1 MEKLIEDFQIPNK
14 KIETWKYTDLQKFF
28 EKNNFE
34 PLLAKGPLI
43 NPDETKTEAASI
55 DSNILNNI
63 FFDSEVNFVIF
74 ENGCLKKI
82 NIKSNDLEIESL
94 DNNLENKVFN
104 KKNFTRNDSLL
115 DINSAFLND
124 NLVIK
129 VKKNIKL
136 KEPISIFYYNCEQEK
151 YLINNRIN
159 IILEENAEAEIN
171 EIFFSNNKTIY
182 WNNVHNYI
190 CLKKNSKLEHYKI
203 QLEANS
209 ALHSSSTSIDCDN
222 SSIYNNF
229 ILSVGG
235 NMSRIE
241 VISSINAADIDFNI
255 KGLYLA
261 KTNQHHDITTL
272 MQHKHP
278 ESKSNQ
284 HIKGILQKDS
294 SGVFQGKVVVSKDAQ
309 KTDAFQFNQN
319 LLLSENAEVNVKP
332 ELEIYADDVKCS
344 HGATTGELDEQML
357 FYLRSRG
364 LNKEEAKKILIEG
377 FVNELFENVANKELK
392 KKLLLTSKK
401 IIY

>member
-34 PLLAKGPLI
+34 PLI
-43 NPDETKTEAASI
+43 NPDETKTEPVSI

-63 FFDSEVNFVIF
+63 FFDPEINFIIF
-74 ENGCLKKI
+74 ENGYLKKI
-82 NIKSNDLEIESL
+82 NIESNDLEIKSL
-94 DNNLENKVFN
+94 DSNLEDKIFN

-115 DINSAFLND
+115 DINSFFLND

-129 VKKNIKL
+129 VKKNTKL
-136 KEPISIFYYNCEQEK
+136 KKPISIFYYNCEEEK
-151 YLINNRIN
+151 YLINNRVN

-171 EIFFSNNKTIY
+171 EIFFSNNKSIY

-190 CLKKNSKLEHYKI
+190 CLKKNSKLEHYKV
-203 QLEANS
+203 QLESKNAV
-209 ALHSSSTSIDCDN
+209 HSSSSSIDCEN

-229 ILSVGG
+229 IFSVGG

-284 HIKGILQKDS
+284 HIKGILQEDS
-294 SGVFQGKVVVSKDAQ
+294 SGVFQGKVVVSQDAQ

>member
-34 PLLAKGPLI
+34 PLI
-43 NPDETKTEAASI
+43 NPDETKTEPVSI

-63 FFDSEVNFVIF
+63 FFDPKINFIIF
-74 ENGCLKKI
+74 ENGYLKEI
-82 NIKSNDLEIESL
+82 NIESNDLEIKSL
-94 DNNLENKVFN
+94 DSNLEDKIFN

-115 DINSAFLND
+115 DINSFFLNN

-129 VKKNIKL
+129 VKKNTKL
-136 KEPISIFYYNCEQEK
+136 KKPISIFYYNCEEEK
-151 YLINNRIN
+151 YLINNRVN

-171 EIFFSNNKTIY
+171 EIFFSNNKSIY

-190 CLKKNSKLEHYKI
+190 CLKKNSKLEHYKV
-203 QLEANS
+203 QLESKNAV
-209 ALHSSSTSIDCDN
+209 HSSSSSIDCEN

-229 ILSVGG
+229 IFSVGG

-319 LLLSENAEVNVKP
+319 LLLSENAQVNIKP

>member
-34 PLLAKGPLI
+34 PLI
-43 NPDETKTEAASI
+43 NPDETKTEPVSI
-55 DSNILNNI
+55 DSNVLNNI
-63 FFDSEVNFVIF
+63 FFDPEINFIIF
-74 ENGCLKKI
+74 ENGYLKKI
-82 NIKSNDLEIESL
+82 NIESNDLEIKSL
-94 DNNLENKVFN
+94 DSNLEDKIFN

-115 DINSAFLND
+115 DINSFFLNN

-129 VKKNIKL
+129 VKKNTKL
-136 KEPISIFYYNCEQEK
+136 KKPISIFYYNCEEEK
-151 YLINNRIN
+151 YLINNRVN

-171 EIFFSNNKTIY
+171 EIFFSNNKSIY

-190 CLKKNSKLEHYKI
+190 CLKKNSKLEHYKV
-203 QLEANS
+203 QLESKNAV
-209 ALHSSSTSIDCDN
+209 HSSSSSIDCEN
-222 SSIYNNF
+222 SSIYDNF
-229 ILSVGG
+229 IFSVGG

-241 VISSINAADIDFNI
+241 VISSINAADINFNI

-284 HIKGILQKDS
+284 HIKGILQEDS
-294 SGVFQGKVVVSKDAQ
+294 SGVFQGKVVVSQDAQ

>member
-34 PLLAKGPLI
+34 PLI
-43 NPDETKTEAASI
+43 NPDETKTEPVSI

-63 FFDSEVNFVIF
+63 FFDPKINFIIF
-74 ENGCLKKI
+74 ENGYLKKI
-82 NIKSNDLEIESL
+82 NIESNDLEIKSL
-94 DNNLENKVFN
+94 DSNLEDKIFN

-115 DINSAFLND
+115 DINSFFLND

-129 VKKNIKL
+129 VKKNTKL
-136 KEPISIFYYNCEQEK
+136 KKPISIFYYNCEEEK
-151 YLINNRIN
+151 YLINNRVN

-171 EIFFSNNKTIY
+171 EIFFSNNKSIY

-190 CLKKNSKLEHYKI
+190 CLKKNSKLEHYKV
-203 QLEANS
+203 QLESKNAV
-209 ALHSSSTSIDCDN
+209 HSSSSSIDCEN
-222 SSIYNNF
+222 SSIYDNF
-229 ILSVGG
+229 IFSVGG

-284 HIKGILQKDS
+284 HIKGILQEDS
-294 SGVFQGKVVVSKDAQ
+294 SGVFQGKVVVSQDAQ

>member
-1 MEKLIEDFQIPNK
+1 MEKLIEDFQIPDK
-14 KIETWKYTDLQKFF
+14 KIETWKFTDLKKVQ
-28 EKNNFE
+28 EKNNFR
-34 PLLAKGPLI
+34 PSVKSDSTPTNPYKI
-43 NPDETKTEAASI
+43 NLDIS
-55 DSNILNNI
+55 NNI
-63 FFDSEVNFVIF
+63 FFDPKNNFIIF
-74 ENGCLKKI
+74 ENGYLKKI
-82 NIKSNDLEIESL
+82 NTKSDDLEIKSL
-94 DNNLENKVFN
+94 DSNLENKIFN
-104 KKNFTRNDSLL
+104 KKNFTRKDSLL
-115 DINSAFLND
+115 DINSAFLNE
-124 NLVIK
+124 NLIIK
-129 VKKNIKL
+129 VKKNAKL
-136 KEPISIFYYNCEQEK
+136 KNPISIFYYNCEEEK

-159 IILEENAEAEIN
+159 IILEENSEAEIN
-171 EIFFSNNKTIY
+171 EIFFSNNKSIY
-182 WNNVHNYI
+182 WNNVHNYV
-190 CLKKNSKLEHYKI
+190 CLKKNSKLQHYKI
-203 QLEANS
+203 QLESKNAI
-209 ALHSSSTSIDCDN
+209 HSSSTNIDCEN

-229 ILSVGG
+229 IFSIGG

-241 VISSINAADIDFNI
+241 VISSINAADINFNI

-284 HIKGILQKDS
+284 HIKGILQEDS
-294 SGVFQGKVVVSKDAQ
+294 SGVFQGKVVVSQDAQ

-319 LLLSENAEVNVKP
+319 LLLSKNAEVNVKP

>member
-34 PLLAKGPLI
+34 PLI
-43 NPDETKTEAASI
+43 NPDETKTEPVSI

-63 FFDSEVNFVIF
+63 FFDPKINFIIF
-74 ENGCLKKI
+74 ENGYLKKI
-82 NIKSNDLEIESL
+82 NIESNDLEIKSL
-94 DNNLENKVFN
+94 DSNLEDKIFN

-115 DINSAFLND
+115 DINSFFLNH

-129 VKKNIKL
+129 VKKNTKL
-136 KEPISIFYYNCEQEK
+136 KKPISIFYYNCEEEK
-151 YLINNRIN
+151 YLINNRVN

-171 EIFFSNNKTIY
+171 EIFFSNNKSIY
-182 WNNVHNYI
+182 WNNVHNYF
-190 CLKKNSKLEHYKI
+190 CLKKNSKLEHYKV
-203 QLEANS
+203 QLESKNAV
-209 ALHSSSTSIDCDN
+209 HSSSSSIDCEN
-222 SSIYNNF
+222 SSIYDNF
-229 ILSVGG
+229 IFSVGG

-241 VISSINAADIDFNI
+241 VISSINAANIDFNI

-294 SGVFQGKVVVSKDAQ
+294 SGVFQGKVVVSQDAQ

>member
-34 PLLAKGPLI
+34 PLI
-43 NPDETKTEAASI
+43 NPDETKTEPVSI
-55 DSNILNNI
+55 DSNISHNV
-63 FFDSEVNFVIF
+63 FFDPEVNFVIF
-74 ENGCLKKI
+74 ENGCLEKI

-94 DNNLENKVFN
+94 DNKLENKVFN

-115 DINSAFLND
+115 DINSFFLND

-129 VKKNIKL
+129 VKKNTKL
-136 KEPISIFYYNCEQEK
+136 KKPISIFYYNCEEEK
-151 YLINNRIN
+151 YLINNRVN

-171 EIFFSNNKTIY
+171 EIFFSNNKSIY

-209 ALHSSSTSIDCDN
+209 ALHSSSSSIDCDN

-229 ILSVGG
+229 IFSVGG

-261 KTNQHHDITTL
+261 KNNQHHDITTL

-284 HIKGILQKDS
+284 HIKGILQEDS
-294 SGVFQGKVVVSKDAQ
+294 SGVFQGKVVVSQDAQ

>member
-1 MEKLIEDFQIPNK
+1 MEKLIEDFQIPDK
-14 KIETWKYTDLQKFF
+14 KIETWKFTDLKKVQ
-28 EKNNFE
+28 EKNNFR
-34 PLLAKGPLI
+34 PSVKSDSTPTNPYKI
-43 NPDETKTEAASI
+43 NLDIS
-55 DSNILNNI
+55 NNI
-63 FFDSEVNFVIF
+63 FFDPKNNFIIF
-74 ENGCLKKI
+74 ENGYLKKI
-82 NIKSNDLEIESL
+82 NTKSDGLEIKSL
-94 DNNLENKVFN
+94 DSNLENKIFN
-104 KKNFTRNDSLL
+104 KKNFTRKDSLL
-115 DINSAFLND
+115 DINSAFLNE
-124 NLVIK
+124 NLIIK
-129 VKKNIKL
+129 VKKNAKL
-136 KEPISIFYYNCEQEK
+136 KNPISIFYYNCEEEK

-159 IILEENAEAEIN
+159 IILEENSEAEIN
-171 EIFFSNNKTIY
+171 EIFFSNNKSIY
-182 WNNVHNYI
+182 WNNVHNYV
-190 CLKKNSKLEHYKI
+190 CLKKNSKLQHYKI
-203 QLEANS
+203 QLESKNAI
-209 ALHSSSTSIDCDN
+209 HSSSTNIDCEN

-229 ILSVGG
+229 IFSIGG

-241 VISSINAADIDFNI
+241 VISSINSADINFNI

-294 SGVFQGKVVVSKDAQ
+294 SGVFQGKVIVAQDAQ

-319 LLLSENAEVNVKP
+319 LLLSETAEVNAKP

-344 HGATTGELDEQML
+344 HGATTGELDEGML

-364 LNKEEAKKILIEG
+364 LNKEEARKLLIEG
-377 FVNELFENVANKELK
+377 FINELFDDIENKELK

>member
-1 MEKLIEDFQIPNK
+1 MEKLIKDFEIPNK
-14 KIETWKYTDLQKFF
+14 EIEAWKYTDLKRVF

-34 PLLAKGPLI
+34 PFIKS
-43 NPDETKTEAASI
+43 NMMRSKSASI
-55 DSNILNNI
+55 DSNISSNI
-63 FFDSEVNFVIF
+63 FFDPKINFVIF
-74 ENGCLKKI
+74 ENGYLKKI
-82 NIKSNDLEIESL
+82 NIKSNNLEIESL
-94 DNNLENKVFN
+94 NSNSVNKIFN

-115 DINSAFLND
+115 DINSSFLND

-129 VKKNIKL
+129 VKKNTKL
-136 KEPISIFYYNCEQEK
+136 KEPISIFYYNSEKEK

-159 IILEENAEAEIN
+159 IILEENSEAEIN
-171 EIFFSNNKTIY
+171 EIFFSDNKSIY

-190 CLKKNSKLEHYKI
+190 CLKKNSKIEHYKI
-203 QLEANS
+203 QLEGSN
-209 ALHSSSTSIDCDN
+209 ALHSSSNNVDCDN
-222 SSIYNNF
+222 SSIYNSF
-229 ILSVGG
+229 IFSIGG
-235 NMSRIE
+235 IMSRIE
-241 VISSINAADIDFNI
+241 VISSINAADINFNV

-284 HIKGILQKDS
+284 HIKGILQKES
-294 SGVFQGKVVVSKDAQ
+294 SGVFQGKVIVDQDAQ

-319 LLLSENAEVNVKP
+319 LLLSENAVANAKP

-344 HGATTGELDEQML
+344 HGTTTGELDEQML
-357 FYLRSRG
+357 FYLRTRG

-377 FVNELFENVANKELK
+377 FINELFDDVENKELK

>member
-34 PLLAKGPLI
+34 PLI
-43 NPDETKTEAASI
+43 NPDETKTEPVSI

-63 FFDSEVNFVIF
+63 FFDPEVNFVIF

-115 DINSAFLND
+115 DINSFFLND

-171 EIFFSNNKTIY
+171 EIFFSNNKSIY

-209 ALHSSSTSIDCDN
+209 ALHSSSSSIDCDN

-229 ILSVGG
+229 IFSVGG

-284 HIKGILQKDS
+284 HIKGILQEDS

>member
-1 MEKLIEDFQIPNK
+1 MDQRLIKDFEIPNK
-14 KIETWKYTDLQKFF
+14 KIEAWKYTDLKKVF
-28 EKNNFE
+28 EKNNF
-34 PLLAKGPLI
+34 KPLI
-43 NPDETKTEAASI
+43 KQDEAITDPLSI

-63 FFDSEVNFVIF
+63 FFDPEVNFVIF

-94 DNNLENKVFN
+94 DNKLENKVFN
-104 KKNFTRNDSLL
+104 KKNFIRNDSLL
-115 DINSAFLND
+115 DINSSFLND

-171 EIFFSNNKTIY
+171 EIFFSNNKSIY

-190 CLKKNSKLEHYKI
+190 SLKKNSKLEHYKI

-209 ALHSSSTSIDCDN
+209 ALHSSSSSIDCDN

-229 ILSVGG
+229 IFSVGG

-319 LLLSENAEVNVKP
+319 LLLSENAQVNIKP

-377 FVNELFENVANKELK
+377 FINELFDDVANKKLK
-392 KKLLLTSKK
+392 KKLLFISKK
-401 IIY
+401 IVY

>member
-1 MEKLIEDFQIPNK
+1 MEKLIEDFQIPDK
-14 KIETWKYTDLQKFF
+14 KIETWKFTDLKKVQ
-28 EKNNFE
+28 EKNNFR
-34 PLLAKGPLI
+34 PSVKSDSTPTNPYKI
-43 NPDETKTEAASI
+43 NLDIS
-55 DSNILNNI
+55 NNI
-63 FFDSEVNFVIF
+63 FFDPKNNFIIF
-74 ENGCLKKI
+74 ENGYLKKI
-82 NIKSNDLEIESL
+82 NTKSDGLEIKSL
-94 DNNLENKVFN
+94 DSNLENKIFN
-104 KKNFTRNDSLL
+104 KKNFTRKDSLL
-115 DINSAFLND
+115 DINSAFLNE
-124 NLVIK
+124 NLIIK
-129 VKKNIKL
+129 VKKNAKL
-136 KEPISIFYYNCEQEK
+136 KNPISIFYYNCEEEK

-159 IILEENAEAEIN
+159 IILEENSEAEIN
-171 EIFFSNNKTIY
+171 EIFFSNNKSIY
-182 WNNVHNYI
+182 WNNVHNYV
-190 CLKKNSKLEHYKI
+190 CLKKNSKLQHYKI
-203 QLEANS
+203 QLESKNAI
-209 ALHSSSTSIDCDN
+209 HSSSSNIDCEN

-229 ILSVGG
+229 IFSIGG

-241 VISSINAADIDFNI
+241 VISSINSADINFNI

-294 SGVFQGKVVVSKDAQ
+294 SGVFQGKVIVEQDAQ

-319 LLLSENAEVNVKP
+319 LLLSETAEVNAKP

-344 HGATTGELDEQML
+344 HGATTGELDEGML

-364 LNKEEAKKILIEG
+364 LNKEEARKLLIEG
-377 FVNELFENVANKELK
+377 FINELFVDIENKELK

>member
-1 MEKLIEDFQIPNK
+1 MEKLIEDFQIPDK
-14 KIETWKYTDLQKFF
+14 KIETWKFTDLKKVQ
-28 EKNNFE
+28 EKNNFR
-34 PLLAKGPLI
+34 PSVKSDSTPTNPYKI
-43 NPDETKTEAASI
+43 NLDIS
-55 DSNILNNI
+55 NNI
-63 FFDSEVNFVIF
+63 FFDPKNNFIIF
-74 ENGCLKKI
+74 ENGYLKKI
-82 NIKSNDLEIESL
+82 NTKSDGLEIKSL
-94 DNNLENKVFN
+94 DSNLENKIFN
-104 KKNFTRNDSLL
+104 KKNFTRKDSLL
-115 DINSAFLND
+115 DINSAFLNE
-124 NLVIK
+124 NLIIK
-129 VKKNIKL
+129 VKKNAKL
-136 KEPISIFYYNCEQEK
+136 KNPISIFYYNCEEEK

-159 IILEENAEAEIN
+159 IILEENSEAEIN
-171 EIFFSNNKTIY
+171 EIFFSNNKSIY
-182 WNNVHNYI
+182 WNNVHNYV
-190 CLKKNSKLEHYKI
+190 CLKKNSKLQHYKI
-203 QLEANS
+203 QLESKNAI
-209 ALHSSSTSIDCDN
+209 HSSSTNIDCEN

-229 ILSVGG
+229 IFSIGG

-241 VISSINAADIDFNI
+241 VISSINSADINFNI

-294 SGVFQGKVVVSKDAQ
+294 SGVFQGKVIVAQDAQ

-319 LLLSENAEVNVKP
+319 LLLSETAEVNAKP

-344 HGATTGELDEQML
+344 HGATTGELDEEML

-364 LNKEEAKKILIEG
+364 LNKEEAKKLLIEG
-377 FVNELFENVANKELK
+377 FINELFDDIENKELK

>member
-34 PLLAKGPLI
+34 PLI
-43 NPDETKTEAASI
+43 NPDETKTEPVSI

-63 FFDSEVNFVIF
+63 FFDPEVNFVIF

-94 DNNLENKVFN
+94 DNKLENKVFN

-171 EIFFSNNKTIY
+171 EIFFSNNKSIY

-190 CLKKNSKLEHYKI
+190 CLKKNSKLEHYKV
-203 QLEANS
+203 QLESKNAV
-209 ALHSSSTSIDCDN
+209 HSSSSSIDCEN

-229 ILSVGG
+229 IFSVGG

-284 HIKGILQKDS
+284 HIKGILQEDS
-294 SGVFQGKVVVSKDAQ
+294 SGVFQGKVVVSQDAQ

>member
-1 MEKLIEDFQIPNK
+1 MEKLIEDFQIPDK
-14 KIETWKYTDLQKFF
+14 KIETWKFTDLKRVL
-28 EKNNFE
+28 EKNNFQ
-34 PLLAKGPLI
+34 PSIKSNATPANPSKI
-43 NPDETKTEAASI
+43 NLDIS
-55 DSNILNNI
+55 NNI
-63 FFDSEVNFVIF
+63 FFDPEINFIIF

-82 NIKSNDLEIESL
+82 NIKSNDLEIKSL
-94 DNNLENKVFN
+94 DSNLENKIFN
-104 KKNFTRNDSLL
+104 KKNFTRKDSLL
-115 DINSAFLND
+115 DINSTFLNE
-124 NLVIK
+124 NLIIK
-129 VKKNIKL
+129 VKKNAKL
-136 KEPISIFYYNCEQEK
+136 KNPISIFYYNCEEEK
-151 YLINNRIN
+151 YLINNRVN
-159 IILEENAEAEIN
+159 IILEENSEAEIN
-171 EIFFSNNKTIY
+171 EIFFSNNKSIY

-190 CLKKNSKLEHYKI
+190 CLKKNSKLQHYKI
-203 QLEANS
+203 QSECNNAI
-209 ALHSSSTSIDCDN
+209 HSSSSSIDCEN

-229 ILSVGG
+229 IFSIGG

-241 VISSINAADIDFNI
+241 VISSINSAEINFNI

-261 KTNQHHDITTL
+261 KPNQHHDITTL

-294 SGVFQGKVVVSKDAQ
+294 SGVFQGKVIVAQDAQ

-319 LLLSENAEVNVKP
+319 LLLSETAEVNAKP

-344 HGATTGELDEQML
+344 HGATTGELDEEML

-364 LNKEEAKKILIEG
+364 LNKEEAKKLLIEG
-377 FVNELFENVANKELK
+377 FINELFDDIENKELK

>member
-1 MEKLIEDFQIPNK
+1 MEKLIEDFQIPDK
-14 KIETWKYTDLQKFF
+14 KIETWKFTDLKKVQ
-28 EKNNFE
+28 EKNNFR
-34 PLLAKGPLI
+34 PSVKSDSTPTNPYKI
-43 NPDETKTEAASI
+43 NLDIS
-55 DSNILNNI
+55 NNI
-63 FFDSEVNFVIF
+63 FFDPKNNFIIF
-74 ENGCLKKI
+74 ENGYLKKI
-82 NIKSNDLEIESL
+82 NTKSDGLEIKSL
-94 DNNLENKVFN
+94 DSNLENKIFN
-104 KKNFTRNDSLL
+104 KKNFTRKDSLL
-115 DINSAFLND
+115 DINSAFLNE
-124 NLVIK
+124 NLIIK
-129 VKKNIKL
+129 VKKNAKL
-136 KEPISIFYYNCEQEK
+136 KNPISIFYYNCEEEK

-159 IILEENAEAEIN
+159 IILEENSEAEIN
-171 EIFFSNNKTIY
+171 EIFFSNNKSIY
-182 WNNVHNYI
+182 WNNVHNYV
-190 CLKKNSKLEHYKI
+190 CLKKNSKLQHYKI
-203 QLEANS
+203 QLESKNAI
-209 ALHSSSTSIDCDN
+209 HSSSTNIDCEN

-229 ILSVGG
+229 IFSIGG

-241 VISSINAADIDFNI
+241 VISSINSADINFNI

-294 SGVFQGKVVVSKDAQ
+294 SGVFQGKVIVAQDAQ

-319 LLLSENAEVNVKP
+319 LLLSETAEVNAKP

-344 HGATTGELDEQML
+344 HGATTGELDEGML

-364 LNKEEAKKILIEG
+364 LNKEEARKLLIEG
-377 FVNELFENVANKELK
+377 FINELFVDIENKELK

>member
-34 PLLAKGPLI
+34 PLI
-43 NPDETKTEAASI
+43 NPDETKTEPVSI

-63 FFDSEVNFVIF
+63 FFDPKINFIIF
-74 ENGCLKKI
+74 ENGYLKEI
-82 NIKSNDLEIESL
+82 NIESNDLEIKSL
-94 DNNLENKVFN
+94 DSNLEDKIFN

-115 DINSAFLND
+115 DINSFFLNH

-129 VKKNIKL
+129 VKKNTKL
-136 KEPISIFYYNCEQEK
+136 KKPISIFYYNCEEEK
-151 YLINNRIN
+151 YLINNRVN

-171 EIFFSNNKTIY
+171 EIFFSNNKSIY

-190 CLKKNSKLEHYKI
+190 CLKKNSKLEHYKV
-203 QLEANS
+203 QLESKNAV
-209 ALHSSSTSIDCDN
+209 HSSSSSIDCEN

-229 ILSVGG
+229 IFSVGG

-241 VISSINAADIDFNI
+241 VMSSINAADIDFNI

-284 HIKGILQKDS
+284 HIKGILQEDS
-294 SGVFQGKVVVSKDAQ
+294 SGVFQGKVVVSQDAQ

>member
-1 MEKLIEDFQIPNK
+1 MEKLIKDFEIPNK
-14 KIETWKYTDLQKFF
+14 EIEAWKYTDLKRVF

-34 PLLAKGPLI
+34 PFIKSDVMKSK
-43 NPDETKTEAASI
+43 NASI
-55 DSNILNNI
+55 DSNISSNI
-63 FFDSEVNFVIF
+63 FFDPKINFVIF

-82 NIKSNDLEIESL
+82 TTKSNNLEIESL
-94 DNNLENKVFN
+94 NSNSANKIFN

-115 DINSAFLND
+115 DINSSFLND

-129 VKKNIKL
+129 VKKNTKL
-136 KEPISIFYYNCEQEK
+136 KEPISIFYYNSGEEK

-171 EIFFSNNKTIY
+171 EIFFSNNKSIY

-190 CLKKNSKLEHYKI
+190 SLKKNSKLEHYKI

-209 ALHSSSTSIDCDN
+209 ALHSSSSSIDCDN

-229 ILSVGG
+229 IFSVGG

-241 VISSINAADIDFNI
+241 VISSINAANIDFNI

-284 HIKGILQKDS
+284 HIKGILQEDS
-294 SGVFQGKVVVSKDAQ
+294 SGVFQGKVVVSQDAQ

-377 FVNELFENVANKELK
+377 FINELFENVTNKELK